1 MISAK
6 YPYLPPRSKNRRV
19 TLSNTPTVEGYSMDL
34 IKAIDNEY
42 DELYCDPFFKLRTKK
57 QIKRIT
63 QCYFSQRRY
72 LHHELAD
79 NLVLQG

>member
-42 DELYCDPFFKLRTKK
+42 DELYCDPFL
-57 QIKRIT
+57 
-63 QCYFSQRRY
+63 
-72 LHHELAD
+72 
-79 NLVLQG
+79 N